1 MVSQFVV
8 VSYDIS
14 DNRRRTKVM
23 KALEGYGMHIQFSV
37 FKCRLKPAEIAEMRA
52 KLKKLTCRQDS
63 VRLYFIGADDVNR
76 IEMIGTVEVTSER
89 MVFQH

>member
-1 MVSQFVV
+1 
-8 VSYDIS
+8 
-14 DNRRRTKVM
+14 
-23 KALEGYGMHIQFSV
+23 
-37 FKCRLKPAEIAEMRA
+37 LKPAEIAEMRA

-89 MVFQH
+89 MVFLH